1 MSLIRPEV
9 VASFA
14 RWREMGAAGGLAIVG
29 VWLGFLGGWV
39 LVPIGILMVV
49 VALAWGTISYRRMRF
64 AKAVSAPGV
73 VETDEGQLGYFGPTF
88 GGFIAL
94 NDLVELRLTQLHNT
108 RQWRLKTI
116 SGEVLLIP
124 TTASGAEKLFD
135 AFAALPGIDM
145 ATVAAALDR
154 GVTTL
159 PLWQRKRLPQ
169 KNNLLNHEL
178 S

>member
-1 MSLIRPEV
+1 
-9 VASFA
+9 
-14 RWREMGAAGGLAIVG
+14 
-29 VWLGFLGGWV
+29 
-39 LVPIGILMVV
+39 
-49 VALAWGTISYRRMRF
+49 MRF
-64 AKAVSAPGV
+64 SQAVSGPGI

-94 NDLVELRLTQLHNT
+94 NDLVELRLTQLNST

-116 SGEVLLIP
+116 EGEVLLIP

-154 GVTTL
+154 GATTL
-159 PLWQRKRLPQ
+159 PLWQRKRLSQ

>member
-9 VASFA
+9 AASFL
-14 RWREMGAAGGLAIVG
+14 RWREICAAGGLGLAG
-29 VWLGFLGGWV
+29 LWLVVLGGWI
-39 LVPIGILMVV
+39 LVPIG
-49 VALAWGTISYRRMRF
+49 VAAVATALGWGTIAYRRMRF
-64 AKAVSAPGV
+64 FRAISAPGV
-73 VETDEGQLGYFGPTF
+73 VEIDEGQLGYFGPTF

-94 NDLVELRLTQLHNT
+94 NDVVELRLAQWHET
-108 RQWRLKTI
+108 RKWRLKTI
-116 SGEVLLIP
+116 RGEVLLIP

-145 ATVAAALDR
+145 ALVAEALDR

-159 PLWQRKRLPQ
+159 PLWQRNRPPKKNYLPGR
-169 KNNLLNHEL
+169 EL